1 MNNSIFY
8 RYPIRFIFITIIIFP
23 TLSFANQLPVFFGI
37 KLSSP
42 ITNDINI
49 ESNRFDTYWFKPE
62 KPDPYFDR
70 NRYQFK
76 AHTFSKKIYQIQ
88 AIKRLKNKKESNVNV
103 CLSEKNKWTRQI
115 KNNYGKP
122 INTVSENSYNGKNLT
137 TNATIRLKYNNFY
150 FHLSCSSFH
159 FFLTTGVDGK
169 LYLDLLDEDK
179 KLNNPKTEYL
189 N

>member
-1 MNNSIFY
+1 MNKFILY
-8 RYPIRFIFITIIIFP
+8 RCIIRFIFITILISP

-49 ESNRFDTYWFKPE
+49 ESNRFDTYVFKPE

-70 NRYQFK
+70 YEFK
-76 AHTFSKKIYQIQ
+76 AHTFSKKIYSIK
-88 AIKRLKNKKESNVNV
+88 AIKRGTEVDV
-103 CLSEKNKWTRQI
+103 CLSEKNKYTRQI

-122 INTVSENSYNGKNLT
+122 INIVNENSYNGKNLT
-137 TNATIRLKYNNFY
+137 TNATIRLQYNNFY

-159 FFLTTGVDGK
+159 FFLTHSVDGK
-169 LYLDLLDEDK
+169 LNLDLLDEDK